1 MKKQHFEYTY
11 VFKGLD
17 CPPSVEVTFKKILFA
32 NGIDRIDTLCR
43 KTEEEVMCID
53 GLTPYM
59 QKKLR
64 DFMDQYDLKF
74 GMTDDEIDHL
84 GKGGN
89 DGKYEDQM
97 SFYSEE
103 DDDENKNA

>member
-1 MKKQHFEYTY
+1 MK
-11 VFKGLD
+11 
-17 CPPSVEVTFKKILFA
+17 A
-32 NGIDRIDTLCR
+32 R
-43 KTEEEVMCID
+43 
-53 GLTPYM
+53 
-59 QKKLR
+59 
-64 DFMDQYDLKF
+64 

-103 DDDENKNA
+103 DDDENKND